1 MPDFNEDQ
9 FSAGIQSHEIDPA
22 AHQIATV
29 YARALLGATEKA
41 GKTEEVLD
49 EFTALLRDVLS
60 RYPHI
65 DDLLSSG
72 MVSNEDKAAMIDR
85 AVAGRVSPIFL
96 NFLKVVAGHGRGRYL
111 KAIFFAFSDQ
121 LDELRGRVRVQVTTA
136 APMSDE
142 QAQQIAGQLRGVL
155 SAEPKLQRKV
165 DRELVAGIVFRIGDT
180 VYDGSV
186 STQLERIRS
195 QMIHRSVHEI
205 QRRRD
210 RFGTPAGN

>member
-9 FSAGIQSHEIDPA
+9 FSAAVQGHEIDPA

-29 YARALLGATEKA
+29 YARALLAATEKT

-49 EFTALLRDVLS
+49 EFTALMRDVLS

-72 MVSNEDKAAMIDR
+72 MVANEDKAAMIDR
-85 AVAGRVSPIFL
+85 AIAGRVSPIFL

-142 QAQQIAGQLRGVL
+142 QAQQIAGQLRGIL

-165 DRELVAGIVFRIGDT
+165 DPNLVAGILFRIGDT

>member
-9 FSAGIQSHEIDPA
+9 FSAAVQGHEIDPA

-29 YARALLGATEKA
+29 YARALLAATEKT
-41 GKTEEVLD
+41 GKTEETLD
-49 EFTALLRDVLS
+49 EFTALMRDVLS
-60 RYPHI
+60 RYPHL

-72 MVSNEDKAAMIDR
+72 MIANEDKAAMIDR
-85 AVAGRVSPIFL
+85 AIAGRVSPIFL

-142 QAQQIAGQLRGVL
+142 QAQQIAGQLRGIL

-165 DRELVAGIVFRIGDT
+165 DPNLVAGILFRIGDT

>member
-1 MPDFNEDQ
+1 MPDFDEEQ
-9 FSAGIQSHEIDPA
+9 FSAAIQGAEIDPA
-22 AHQIATV
+22 AHQISTV
-29 YARALLGATEKA
+29 YARALLAATEKA
-41 GKTEEVLD
+41 GQSEEVLD
-49 EFTALLRDVLS
+49 EFRAVLRDVLS

-65 DDLLSSG
+65 DDILASG
-72 MVSNEDKAAMIDR
+72 MISSEEKAAMVDR
-85 AVAGRVSPIFL
+85 AFAGRVSPIFS
-96 NFLKVVAGHGRGRYL
+96 NFLKVVTGHGRGRYL
-111 KAIFFAFSDQ
+111 KAIYFAFSDL
-121 LDELRGRVRVQVTTA
+121 LDQLRGRIRVQVTTA
-136 APMSDE
+136 APLSDD
-142 QAQQIAGQLRGVL
+142 QAQHIAGQLRGVL

-165 DRELVAGIVFRIGDT
+165 DPGLVAGVVFRIGDT